1 MNLLHNACQQLKLN
15 TVLKHLDDCVA
26 QAQRQQQSHTD
37 FLYELLS
44 MEIETRTERRTA
56 RLLKSAQFP
65 MIKTLEQFDFNRNPL
80 VSKTKINLLA
90 QGDFIANAEPI
101 IFIGDPGTG
110 KTHLAQAI
118 GHQLI
123 LKGIT
128 VRFISAS
135 QLVNQLVEAHA
146 QQHMIKLLSLFQRN
160 QVLIIDE
167 VGYLTIQSKE
177 AELLFQVFSQRHEL
191 KPVIITTN
199 LPFSEWTSVFT
210 DPRLCRA
217 LLDRLTHRAHIMDT
231 GIDSARLQESLSK
244 KK

>member
-1 MNLLHNACQQLKLN
+1 MNLLHNACQQLNLN
-15 TVLKHLDDCVA
+15 TLSKHLDDCVL
-26 QAQRQQQSHTD
+26 QAQRQQQSYTD

-44 MEIETRTERRTA
+44 IEIEKRSERRTA

-80 VSKTKINLLA
+80 ISKTKINLLA
-90 QGDFIANAEPI
+90 QGDFIPNAEPI

-123 LKGIT
+123 LKGVT

-135 QLVNQLVEAHA
+135 QLVNQLVEAHS
-146 QQHMIKLLSLFQRN
+146 QQHVIKLLNLFQRA

-167 VGYLTIQSKE
+167 LGYLPIQPKE

-199 LPFSEWTSVFT
+199 LPFSEWTSVFI

-217 LLDRLTHRAHIMDT
+217 LLDRLTHRAHIIDT
-231 GIDSARLQESLSK
+231 GTNSERLQESLRK